1 MKIVKNLAIG
11 FTNIVL
17 CGIITKNEFG
27 LNSYLALLNKVKPI
41 DQKEEKKMKKYEVMY
56 IIRPEVEEDA
66 RKALIEEVNAIFTN
80 NASAVENVNEW
91 GLRELA
97 YEIKGCKKGYY
108 VLLNVNATVE
118 AIDEFTRVANIKE
131 NIIRYIAV
139 AE

>member
-1 MKIVKNLAIG
+1 
-11 FTNIVL
+11 
-17 CGIITKNEFG
+17 
-27 LNSYLALLNKVKPI
+27 
-41 DQKEEKKMKKYEVMY
+41 MKKYEVMY
-56 IIRPEVEEDA
+56 IIRPEVAEDD
-66 RKALIEEVNAIFTN
+66 RKALIEEVNAVFTK
-80 NASAVENVNEW
+80 NASVVENVNEW

-97 YEIKGCKKGYY
+97 YEIKGCHKGYY